1 VKFAFIRVEKAHHSI
16 SALCRNLG
24 VTRQGYYQFEARRDE
39 ARIEGERPGP
49 VRPPAPLAKRNKWQS
64 PEREAAVK
72 AARDEKDAT
81 KRAQLYMDLQ
91 KSALN
96 DSPYI
101 IMFQQVET
109 AAVRSNVNGLIIGP
123 TFDSNLYSWVVKN

>member
-1 VKFAFIRVEKAHHSI
+1 
-16 SALCRNLG
+16 
-24 VTRQGYYQFEARRDE
+24 
-39 ARIEGERPGP
+39 
-49 VRPPAPLAKRNKWQS
+49 
-64 PEREAAVK
+64 
-72 AARDEKDAT
+72 
-81 KRAQLYMDLQ
+81 MDLQ